1 MKIDGEIV
9 NTRGNEALVQNPYLN
24 SQYSSDE
31 GFVGLKAFLLT
42 TERDDYLAY
51 EN

>member
-9 NTRGNEALVQNPYLN
+9 NTRGNEALVQNPYLS

-31 GFVGLKAFLLT
+31 GFFIYKSSSKCV
-42 TERDDYLAY
+42 
-51 EN
+51 